1 MDAIEMG
8 EFKDYNVIFGNNGCG
23 KTSLT
28 RAFELLISK
37 DKCIEKYRTISTAE
51 SPSIEFECKDG
62 SYKIEPNSNIGA
74 PSFKVEIYNSGF
86 LHNNA
91 PFNSEFGLK
100 KLDDGIIILEG
111 SVLGEETK
119 EINQLKNCKEKVEKR
134 KKEIKDENSTETLS
148 AKQESEIKKYD
159 EEIEKIRKKVTSK
172 TIQIILDEIKINNIC
187 EVSKNKF
194 KVQEDALTNLEKDF
208 DELDEAMKK
217 FDDLKEM
224 ELPKDYQTIKDK
236 LESLFSF
243 DIDKEAGQVSE
254 EIKEHMSKVGRE
266 FIEKGIEL
274 QKKMPDNACPFC
286 TQEITN
292 NIIQV
297 YTSYFN
303 KRIEQF
309 NQDSLEVSGTLKK
322 ILEQWNIK
330 EILQSFERFEPFMKK
345 DFSTNKESLKN
356 ALEQIKVLLEKLQ
369 KEVGKK
375 EGAKNEK
382 EFQGIDKKLLENYE
396 KFQKC
401 VDETGNILKQKKEQK
416 KKLDKLKTELKEA
429 RIKKAKHDSY
439 DWQKSKEE
447 AERKLSVLN
456 CRHERLNRL
465 LEKINKKLKGLYDQK
480 RPDIETINNY
490 LKALN
495 LPKYSLDKD
504 YRIVLNSDALE
515 NSEAKIILSDGEKT
529 TLAFAYFL
537 ARLKLFYK
545 KEDLKNLVVVIDD
558 PISSLDEQRIYNTT
572 CLVAKINQELAREKL
587 SNEEN
592 KAQVFV
598 LTHNHTFMARLIN
611 MIGKHA
617 RYLQLERHQGQLK
630 IVCKDKANGYFDT
643 FYLLLF
649 KEVYEFAKRE
659 TVQDDFNE
667 AINYGNKIRILL
679 ESFLKINF
687 IDSFLGEDKTFKED
701 NIKKLIETADNQ
713 VRLSFSNLPFS
724 ENEHSIEDKDALTKK
739 FLSIIKGL
747 HLESHGSVMDF
758 FSPYKISLEDV
769 QEFAKIAINAMK
781 ILNPYQTHSYVESV
795 DKKLK
800 TRNNMRIVFM
810 GTPGFAEV
818 ILRALV
824 GNKDIEVVG
833 LFTQMDKPFGRKK
846 ELKAPETKIYILEN
860 HLNIPIFQPQSL
872 KEPEVQILKALKPDF
887 IVVVAYG
894 KILSKEVLSIAPCI
908 NVHASLL
915 PKYRGASP
923 IHEMIL
929 NDDKIYGIS
938 TMLMDTGLDSGDILE
953 SASFLREDYLDL
965 ETLRSKLVHMGAT
978 LLLSTLKNFSSITR
992 KPQDH
997 AQASFCKKITKA
1009 DGLVGFKDAK
1019 SLFLKSLAFKS
1030 WPEIFL
1036 ENSLKLLGVELVENE
1051 KSHKEGEIL
1060 EIDEKGV
1067 LVGCLKGSVRIARL
1081 QAVGKKPLKAKDYL
1095 NGKRLKAGGI
1105 LT

>member
-1 MDAIEMG
+1 MAINIKKIKSFKAFCGLDAIEMG

-74 PSFKVEIYNSGF
+74 PSFKVEIYNSDF

-134 KKEIKDENSTETLS
+134 KKKIKDENSAETLS

-159 EEIEKIRKKVTSK
+159 KEIEKIRKEMTSK
-172 TIQIILDEIKINNIC
+172 TIRITLDEIKINNIC

-330 EILQSFERFEPFMKK
+330 EILQSFERFESFMKK
-345 DFSTNKESLKN
+345 DSSTNKESLKN

-382 EFQGIDKKLLENYE
+382 EFQETDKKLLENYE

-401 VDETGNILKQKKEQK
+401 VDETRNILKQKKEQK
-416 KKLDKLKTELKEA
+416 EKLEKLKTELKEA
-429 RIKKAKHDSY
+429 RIKKVKHDSY

-592 KAQVFV
+592 KAQIFV

-659 TVQDDFNE
+659 IVQDDFNE
-667 AINYGNKIRILL
+667 AINYGNKVRILL

-687 IDSFLGEDKTFKED
+687 IDSFLGEDKTFKKEK
-701 NIKKLIETADNQ
+701 IEKLIETADGEVELN
-713 VRLSFSNLPFS
+713 FSKLPFS
-724 ENEHSIEDKDALTKK
+724 ENEHSIEDKDALTEK
-739 FLSIIKGL
+739 FLSIVKGL
-747 HLESHGSVMDF
+747 HLESHGSIMDF
-758 FSPYKISLEDV
+758 FSPYKISLKDV
-769 QEFAKIAINAMK
+769 QRFAKIAINAMK
-781 ILNPYQTHSYVESV
+781 ILNPYQTHSYMVSV
-795 DKKLK
+795 D
-800 TRNNMRIVFM
+800 
-810 GTPGFAEV
+810 
-818 ILRALV
+818 
-824 GNKDIEVVG
+824 
-833 LFTQMDKPFGRKK
+833 
-846 ELKAPETKIYILEN
+846 
-860 HLNIPIFQPQSL
+860 
-872 KEPEVQILKALKPDF
+872 
-887 IVVVAYG
+887 
-894 KILSKEVLSIAPCI
+894 
-908 NVHASLL
+908 
-915 PKYRGASP
+915 
-923 IHEMIL
+923 
-929 NDDKIYGIS
+929 
-938 TMLMDTGLDSGDILE
+938 
-953 SASFLREDYLDL
+953 
-965 ETLRSKLVHMGAT
+965 
-978 LLLSTLKNFSSITR
+978 
-992 KPQDH
+992 
-997 AQASFCKKITKA
+997 
-1009 DGLVGFKDAK
+1009 
-1019 SLFLKSLAFKS
+1019 
-1030 WPEIFL
+1030 
-1036 ENSLKLLGVELVENE
+1036 
-1051 KSHKEGEIL
+1051 
-1060 EIDEKGV
+1060 
-1067 LVGCLKGSVRIARL
+1067 
-1081 QAVGKKPLKAKDYL
+1081 
-1095 NGKRLKAGGI
+1095 
-1105 LT
+1105 

>member
-1 MDAIEMG
+1 MAINIKKIKSFKAFCGLDAIEMS

-28 RAFELLISK
+28 RAFELLIPK
-37 DKCIEKYRTISTAE
+37 NKHIKKYRTISTAE
-51 SPSIEFECKDG
+51 SPSIEFECKDE
-62 SYKIEPNSNIGA
+62 SYKIEPNSNVKE
-74 PSFKVEIYNSGF
+74 PSFKVEIYNSDF

-100 KLDDGIIILEG
+100 KLDDGVIILEG

-119 EINQLKNCKEKVEKR
+119 EINQLKNCREKVEKR
-134 KKEIKDENSTETLS
+134 QKKIKDENSTETLS
-148 AKQESEIKKYD
+148 AKQESAIKKCD
-159 EEIEKIRKKVTSK
+159 EEIEKIRKEVTSK
-172 TIQIILDEIKINNIC
+172 TIQITLDEIKINNIC
-187 EVSKNKF
+187 EVSKDKF
-194 KVQEDALTNLEKDF
+194 KVQEDALTNLKKDF
-208 DELDEAMKK
+208 DELNEAMKE

-243 DIDKEAGQVSE
+243 DIDKAVGQVSE
-254 EIKEHMSKVGRE
+254 EIKEHISKVGRE

-274 QKKMPDNACPFC
+274 QKEMPDNACPFC

-292 NIIQV
+292 NIIQA

-345 DFSTNKESLKN
+345 DSSTNKESLEN
-356 ALEQIKVLLEKLQ
+356 ALDQIKVLLEKLQ
-369 KEVGKK
+369 KEVDKK
-375 EGAKNEK
+375 EGVKNKEK
-382 EFQGIDKKLLENYE
+382 FQETDKKLSENY
-396 KFQKC
+396 KKLQKC
-401 VDETGNILKQKKEQK
+401 VNETRNILNQKKEQK
-416 KKLDKLKTELKEA
+416 KKLEKLKTELKEA
-429 RIKKAKHDSY
+429 RIKKVKHDSY
-439 DWQKSKEE
+439 DSQKSKEE
-447 AERKLSVLN
+447 AKRKLSILN
-456 CRHERLNRL
+456 RGHERLKCL
-465 LEKINKKLKGLYDQK
+465 LEKIDNKLKELNDQK

-587 SNEEN
+587 SNE
-592 KAQVFV
+592 KDRAQVFV

-611 MIGKHA
+611 MVGKHA
-617 RYLQLERHQGQLK
+617 RYFQLERHQGQLK
-630 IVCKDKANGYFDT
+630 IVCKDKAKGYFDT

-649 KEVYEFAKRE
+649 KEVYAFAKKE

-701 NIKKLIETADNQ
+701 KIKKLIEETDNQ

-724 ENEHSIEDKDALTKK
+724 ENGHSIEDKDALTEK

-747 HLESHGSVMDF
+747 HLDSHGSVMDF
-758 FSPYKISLEDV
+758 FSPYKISLENI

-781 ILNPYQTHSYVESV
+781 ILNPYQTRSYMGSV
-795 DKKLK
+795 D
-800 TRNNMRIVFM
+800 
-810 GTPGFAEV
+810 
-818 ILRALV
+818 
-824 GNKDIEVVG
+824 NK
-833 LFTQMDKPFGRKK
+833 
-846 ELKAPETKIYILEN
+846 N
-860 HLNIPIFQPQSL
+860 
-872 KEPEVQILKALKPDF
+872 
-887 IVVVAYG
+887 
-894 KILSKEVLSIAPCI
+894 
-908 NVHASLL
+908 
-915 PKYRGASP
+915 
-923 IHEMIL
+923 
-929 NDDKIYGIS
+929 
-938 TMLMDTGLDSGDILE
+938 
-953 SASFLREDYLDL
+953 
-965 ETLRSKLVHMGAT
+965 
-978 LLLSTLKNFSSITR
+978 
-992 KPQDH
+992 
-997 AQASFCKKITKA
+997 
-1009 DGLVGFKDAK
+1009 
-1019 SLFLKSLAFKS
+1019 
-1030 WPEIFL
+1030 
-1036 ENSLKLLGVELVENE
+1036 
-1051 KSHKEGEIL
+1051 
-1060 EIDEKGV
+1060 
-1067 LVGCLKGSVRIARL
+1067 
-1081 QAVGKKPLKAKDYL
+1081 
-1095 NGKRLKAGGI
+1095 
-1105 LT
+1105 

>member
-1 MDAIEMG
+1 MAINIKKIKSFKAFCGLDAIEMD
-8 EFKDYNVIFGNNGCG
+8 EFEHYNIIFGNNGCG

-37 DKCIEKYRTISTAE
+37 NKHIEKYRTISTAE
-51 SPSIEFECKDG
+51 SPSIEFECKDE
-62 SYKIEPNSNIGA
+62 SYTIEPNSNIGV
-74 PSFKVEIYNSGF
+74 PSFKVEIYNSDF

-100 KLDDGIIILEG
+100 ELDDGVIILEG

-134 KKEIKDENSTETLS
+134 KKKIKDENSAETLS

-159 EEIEKIRKKVTSK
+159 KEIEKIRKEMTSK
-172 TIQIILDEIKINNIC
+172 TIQITLDEIKINNIC
-187 EVSKNKF
+187 EVSKNHF
-194 KVQEDALTNLEKDF
+194 KYQEDALTNLKKDF

-217 FDDLKEM
+217 FNNLKEM

-254 EIKEHMSKVGRE
+254 EIKEHISKVGRE

-309 NQDSLEVSGTLKK
+309 NQDSLEVSGALKK

-345 DFSTNKESLKN
+345 DSSTNKESLKN

-382 EFQGIDKKLLENYE
+382 EFQEIDKKLLENYE

-480 RPDIETINNY
+480 RPNIETINNY

-572 CLVAKINQELAREKL
+572 CLVAKINQELVGEKL
-587 SNEEN
+587 SNEEYEV
-592 KAQVFV
+592 QVFV

-611 MIGKHA
+611 MVGKHA
-617 RYLQLERHQGQLK
+617 RYFQLERHQGQLK
-630 IVCKDKANGYFDT
+630 IVCKDKVIGYFDT

-649 KEVYEFAKRE
+649 KEVYAFAKKE
-659 TVQDDFNE
+659 KVQEDFNE
-667 AINYGNKIRILL
+667 AINYGNKVRILL

-687 IDSFLGEDKTFKED
+687 IDSFLEENSVFGKDKIE
-701 NIKKLIETADNQ
+701 KLIKTADNQ

-724 ENEHSIEDKDALTKK
+724 NEHSIEDKDALTEK

-758 FSPYKISLEDV
+758 FSPYKIPLKDV
-769 QEFAKIAINAMK
+769 QRFARIAINAMK
-781 ILNPYQTHSYVESV
+781 ILNPYQTQSYMGSV
-795 DKKLK
+795 DK
-800 TRNNMRIVFM
+800 
-810 GTPGFAEV
+810 
-818 ILRALV
+818 
-824 GNKDIEVVG
+824 NKE
-833 LFTQMDKPFGRKK
+833 
-846 ELKAPETKIYILEN
+846 
-860 HLNIPIFQPQSL
+860 
-872 KEPEVQILKALKPDF
+872 
-887 IVVVAYG
+887 
-894 KILSKEVLSIAPCI
+894 
-908 NVHASLL
+908 
-915 PKYRGASP
+915 
-923 IHEMIL
+923 
-929 NDDKIYGIS
+929 
-938 TMLMDTGLDSGDILE
+938 
-953 SASFLREDYLDL
+953 
-965 ETLRSKLVHMGAT
+965 
-978 LLLSTLKNFSSITR
+978 
-992 KPQDH
+992 
-997 AQASFCKKITKA
+997 
-1009 DGLVGFKDAK
+1009 
-1019 SLFLKSLAFKS
+1019 
-1030 WPEIFL
+1030 
-1036 ENSLKLLGVELVENE
+1036 
-1051 KSHKEGEIL
+1051 
-1060 EIDEKGV
+1060 
-1067 LVGCLKGSVRIARL
+1067 
-1081 QAVGKKPLKAKDYL
+1081 
-1095 NGKRLKAGGI
+1095 
-1105 LT
+1105 

>member
-1 MDAIEMG
+1 MAINIKKIKSFKAFCGLDAIEMG

-28 RAFELLISK
+28 RAFELLIPK
-37 DKCIEKYRTISTAE
+37 NNRIEKYRTISTAE

-74 PSFKVEIYNSGF
+74 PSFKVEIYNSDF
-86 LHNNA
+86 LHNNT

-100 KLDDGIIILEG
+100 KLDDGVIILES

-134 KKEIKDENSTETLS
+134 KKKIKDENSTETLS

-159 EEIEKIRKKVTSK
+159 KEIEKIRKEMTSK
-172 TIQIILDEIKINNIC
+172 TIQITLDEIKINNIC

-254 EIKEHMSKVGRE
+254 EIKEHISKVGRE

-345 DFSTNKESLKN
+345 DFSTNKESLKK

-369 KEVGKK
+369 KEVDKK
-375 EGAKNEK
+375 WGVKNKEK
-382 EFQGIDKKLLENYE
+382 FQETDKKLLENYE

-401 VDETGNILKQKKEQK
+401 VDETRNILNQKKEQK
-416 KKLDKLKTELKEA
+416 EKLDKLKTELKEA

-447 AERKLSVLN
+447 AKRKLSILN
-456 CRHERLNRL
+456 CRHERLKHL
-465 LEKINKKLKGLYDQK
+465 LEKIDKKLKGLYDQK

-504 YRIVLNSDALE
+504 YRIVLNSNALE

-545 KEDLKNLVVVIDD
+545 KEDLKKLVVVIDD

-587 SNEEN
+587 SNNED

-598 LTHNHTFMARLIN
+598 LTHNHTFIARLIN
-611 MIGKHA
+611 MVGKHA
-617 RYLQLERHQGQLK
+617 RYFQLERHQGQLK
-630 IVCKDKANGYFDT
+630 IVCKDEVKGYFDT

-649 KEVYEFAKRE
+649 KEVYAFAKKE
-659 TVQDDFNE
+659 KVQDDFNE
-667 AINYGNKIRILL
+667 AINYGNKVRILL

-687 IDSFLGEDKTFKED
+687 INSFLGEDKTFKED
-701 NIKKLIETADNQ
+701 NIKKLIETVDNQ

-724 ENEHSIEDKDALTKK
+724 ENEHSIIEDKDALTKK

-769 QEFAKIAINAMK
+769 QRFAKIAINAMK
-781 ILNPYQTHSYVESV
+781 ILNPYQTQSYMESV
-795 DKKLK
+795 DKK
-800 TRNNMRIVFM
+800 N
-810 GTPGFAEV
+810 
-818 ILRALV
+818 
-824 GNKDIEVVG
+824 
-833 LFTQMDKPFGRKK
+833 
-846 ELKAPETKIYILEN
+846 
-860 HLNIPIFQPQSL
+860 
-872 KEPEVQILKALKPDF
+872 
-887 IVVVAYG
+887 
-894 KILSKEVLSIAPCI
+894 
-908 NVHASLL
+908 
-915 PKYRGASP
+915 
-923 IHEMIL
+923 
-929 NDDKIYGIS
+929 
-938 TMLMDTGLDSGDILE
+938 
-953 SASFLREDYLDL
+953 
-965 ETLRSKLVHMGAT
+965 
-978 LLLSTLKNFSSITR
+978 
-992 KPQDH
+992 
-997 AQASFCKKITKA
+997 
-1009 DGLVGFKDAK
+1009 
-1019 SLFLKSLAFKS
+1019 
-1030 WPEIFL
+1030 
-1036 ENSLKLLGVELVENE
+1036 
-1051 KSHKEGEIL
+1051 
-1060 EIDEKGV
+1060 
-1067 LVGCLKGSVRIARL
+1067 
-1081 QAVGKKPLKAKDYL
+1081 
-1095 NGKRLKAGGI
+1095 
-1105 LT
+1105 

>member
-1 MDAIEMG
+1 MAINVKKIKSFKAFCGLDAIEMG

-37 DKCIEKYRTISTAE
+37 NNHIEKYRTISTAE
-51 SPSIEFECKDG
+51 SPSIEFECEDG

-74 PSFKVEIYNSGF
+74 PSFKVEIYNSDF

-100 KLDDGIIILEG
+100 KLDDGVIILEG

-119 EINQLKNCKEKVEKR
+119 EINQLKNCREKVEKR
-134 KKEIKDENSTETLS
+134 QKKIKDENSAE
-148 AKQESEIKKYD
+148 QESAIKKYD
-159 EEIEKIRKKVTSK
+159 EEIEKIRKEVTSK
-172 TIQIILDEIKINNIC
+172 TIQIAPNEIRINNIC

-194 KVQEDALTNLEKDF
+194 KYQEDVLTNLKKDF
-208 DELDEAMKK
+208 DELNETMKE

-224 ELPKDYQTIKDK
+224 ESPKDYQTIKVK

-243 DIDKEAGQVSE
+243 DIDKEAGQVSK
-254 EIKEHMSKVGRE
+254 EIKEHISKVGRE

-274 QKKMPDNACPFC
+274 QKEMPDNACPFC
-286 TQEITN
+286 KQEIIN
-292 NIIQV
+292 NIIQA

-303 KRIEQF
+303 KSIEQF
-309 NQDSLEVSGTLKK
+309 KQDSLEVSGTLKK

-369 KEVGKK
+369 KEVDKK
-375 EGAKNEK
+375 EGVKDKEK
-382 EFQGIDKKLLENYE
+382 FQEIDKKLSENYE
-396 KFQKC
+396 KLQKC
-401 VDETGNILKQKKEQK
+401 AGETRNILNQKKEQK
-416 KKLDKLKTELKEA
+416 KKLEKLKKDLKEA

-439 DWQKSKEE
+439 DSQKSKEE
-447 AERKLSVLN
+447 AKRKLSVLN

-465 LEKINKKLKGLYDQK
+465 LEKIDKKLKELYDQK

-587 SNEEN
+587 SNKED
-592 KAQVFV
+592 KAQIFV

-611 MIGKHA
+611 MVGKHA
-617 RYLQLERHQGQLK
+617 RYFQLERHQGQLK
-630 IVCKDKANGYFDT
+630 IVCKDEVKGYFDT

-649 KEVYEFAKRE
+649 KEVYTFAKKE
-659 TVQDDFNE
+659 KVQDDFNE

-701 NIKKLIETADNQ
+701 NIEKLIETADGEVELN
-713 VRLSFSNLPFS
+713 FSKLPFS
-724 ENEHSIEDKDALTKK
+724 ENEHSIEDKDALTEK

-769 QEFAKIAINAMK
+769 QRFAKIAINAMK
-781 ILNPYQTHSYVESV
+781 ILNPYQTQSYMESV
-795 DKKLK
+795 DKKTK
-800 TRNNMRIVFM
+800 
-810 GTPGFAEV
+810 
-818 ILRALV
+818 
-824 GNKDIEVVG
+824 NKE
-833 LFTQMDKPFGRKK
+833 
-846 ELKAPETKIYILEN
+846 
-860 HLNIPIFQPQSL
+860 
-872 KEPEVQILKALKPDF
+872 
-887 IVVVAYG
+887 
-894 KILSKEVLSIAPCI
+894 
-908 NVHASLL
+908 
-915 PKYRGASP
+915 
-923 IHEMIL
+923 
-929 NDDKIYGIS
+929 
-938 TMLMDTGLDSGDILE
+938 
-953 SASFLREDYLDL
+953 
-965 ETLRSKLVHMGAT
+965 
-978 LLLSTLKNFSSITR
+978 
-992 KPQDH
+992 
-997 AQASFCKKITKA
+997 
-1009 DGLVGFKDAK
+1009 
-1019 SLFLKSLAFKS
+1019 
-1030 WPEIFL
+1030 
-1036 ENSLKLLGVELVENE
+1036 
-1051 KSHKEGEIL
+1051 
-1060 EIDEKGV
+1060 
-1067 LVGCLKGSVRIARL
+1067 
-1081 QAVGKKPLKAKDYL
+1081 
-1095 NGKRLKAGGI
+1095 
-1105 LT
+1105 

>member
-1 MDAIEMG
+1 MAINIKKIKSFKAFCGLDAIEMG

-74 PSFKVEIYNSGF
+74 PSFKVEIYNSDF

-119 EINQLKNCKEKVEKR
+119 EINQLKNCREKVEKR
-134 KKEIKDENSTETLS
+134 QKKIKDENDTETLS

-159 EEIEKIRKKVTSK
+159 EEIEKIRKEVTSK
-172 TIQIILDEIKINNIC
+172 PIQITLDDIKIDDIC
-187 EVSKNKF
+187 KVSKNKF
-194 KVQEDALTNLEKDF
+194 KDQEDALTNLEKDF
-208 DELDEAMKK
+208 DELNEAMKE

-243 DIDKEAGQVSE
+243 DIDKEAGQVSK
-254 EIKEHMSKVGRE
+254 EIKEHISKVGRE

-274 QKKMPDNACPFC
+274 QKEMPDNACPFC
-286 TQEITN
+286 TQKITN

-303 KRIEQF
+303 KSIEQF
-309 NQDSLEVSGTLKK
+309 KQDSSEVSGTLKK

-369 KEVGKK
+369 KEVDKK
-375 EGAKNEK
+375 WGVKNKEK
-382 EFQGIDKKLLENYE
+382 FQETDKKLSENYE
-396 KFQKC
+396 KLQKC
-401 VDETGNILKQKKEQK
+401 VGETRNILNQKKEQK

-439 DWQKSKEE
+439 DSQKSKEE
-447 AERKLSVLN
+447 AKRKLSILD
-456 CRHERLNRL
+456 RGHERLNCL
-465 LEKINKKLKGLYDQK
+465 LEKIDKKLKGLYDQK

-545 KEDLKNLVVVIDD
+545 KEDLKKLVVVIDD

-587 SNEEN
+587 SNEKE
-592 KAQVFV
+592 KVQVFV

-611 MIGKHA
+611 MVGKHA
-617 RYLQLERHQGQLK
+617 RYFQLERHQGQLK
-630 IVCKDKANGYFDT
+630 IVCKDEVKGYFDT

-649 KEVYEFAKRE
+649 KEVYAFAKKE
-659 TVQDDFNE
+659 KVQDDFNE

-724 ENEHSIEDKDALTKK
+724 ENEHSIIEDKDALTKK

-769 QEFAKIAINAMK
+769 QKFAKIAINAMK
-781 ILNPYQTHSYVESV
+781 ILNPYQTHSYMVSV
-795 DKKLK
+795 D
-800 TRNNMRIVFM
+800 
-810 GTPGFAEV
+810 
-818 ILRALV
+818 
-824 GNKDIEVVG
+824 
-833 LFTQMDKPFGRKK
+833 
-846 ELKAPETKIYILEN
+846 
-860 HLNIPIFQPQSL
+860 
-872 KEPEVQILKALKPDF
+872 
-887 IVVVAYG
+887 
-894 KILSKEVLSIAPCI
+894 
-908 NVHASLL
+908 
-915 PKYRGASP
+915 
-923 IHEMIL
+923 
-929 NDDKIYGIS
+929 
-938 TMLMDTGLDSGDILE
+938 
-953 SASFLREDYLDL
+953 
-965 ETLRSKLVHMGAT
+965 
-978 LLLSTLKNFSSITR
+978 
-992 KPQDH
+992 
-997 AQASFCKKITKA
+997 
-1009 DGLVGFKDAK
+1009 
-1019 SLFLKSLAFKS
+1019 
-1030 WPEIFL
+1030 
-1036 ENSLKLLGVELVENE
+1036 
-1051 KSHKEGEIL
+1051 
-1060 EIDEKGV
+1060 
-1067 LVGCLKGSVRIARL
+1067 
-1081 QAVGKKPLKAKDYL
+1081 
-1095 NGKRLKAGGI
+1095 
-1105 LT
+1105 

>member
-1 MDAIEMG
+1 MAINIKKIKSFKAFCGLDAIEMS

-28 RAFELLISK
+28 RAFELLIPK
-37 DKCIEKYRTISTAE
+37 NKHIEKYRTISTAE
-51 SPSIEFECKDG
+51 SPSIEFECKDE
-62 SYKIEPNSNIGA
+62 SYKIEPNSNVKE
-74 PSFKVEIYNSGF
+74 PSFKVEIYNSDF

-100 KLDDGIIILEG
+100 KLDDGVIILEG

-119 EINQLKNCKEKVEKR
+119 EINQLKNCREKVEKR
-134 KKEIKDENSTETLS
+134 QKKIKDENSTETLS
-148 AKQESEIKKYD
+148 AKQESAIKKCD
-159 EEIEKIRKKVTSK
+159 EEIEKIRKEVTSK
-172 TIQIILDEIKINNIC
+172 TIQITLDEIKINNIC
-187 EVSKNKF
+187 EVSKDKF
-194 KVQEDALTNLEKDF
+194 KVQEDALTNLKKDF
-208 DELDEAMKK
+208 DELNEAMKE

-243 DIDKEAGQVSE
+243 DIDKAVGQVSE
-254 EIKEHMSKVGRE
+254 EIKEHISKVGRE

-274 QKKMPDNACPFC
+274 QKEMPDNACPFC

-292 NIIQV
+292 NIIQA

-345 DFSTNKESLKN
+345 DSSTNKESLEN
-356 ALEQIKVLLEKLQ
+356 ALDQIKVLLEKLQ
-369 KEVGKK
+369 KEVDKK
-375 EGAKNEK
+375 EGVKNKEK
-382 EFQGIDKKLLENYE
+382 FQETDKKLSENY
-396 KFQKC
+396 KKLQKC
-401 VDETGNILKQKKEQK
+401 VNETRNILNQKKEQK
-416 KKLDKLKTELKEA
+416 KKLEKLKTELKEA
-429 RIKKAKHDSY
+429 RIKKVKHDSY
-439 DWQKSKEE
+439 DSQKSKEE
-447 AERKLSVLN
+447 AKRKLSILN
-456 CRHERLNRL
+456 RGHERLKCL
-465 LEKINKKLKGLYDQK
+465 LEKIDNKLKELNGQK

-587 SNEEN
+587 SNE
-592 KAQVFV
+592 KDRAQVFV

-611 MIGKHA
+611 MVGKHA
-617 RYLQLERHQGQLK
+617 RYFQLERHQGQLK
-630 IVCKDKANGYFDT
+630 IVCKDKAKGYFDT

-649 KEVYEFAKRE
+649 KEVYAFAKKE

-701 NIKKLIETADNQ
+701 KIKKLIEETDNQ

-724 ENEHSIEDKDALTKK
+724 ENGHSIEDKDALTEK

-747 HLESHGSVMDF
+747 HLDSHGSVMDF
-758 FSPYKISLEDV
+758 FSPYKISLENI

-781 ILNPYQTHSYVESV
+781 ILNPYQTRSYMGSV
-795 DKKLK
+795 D
-800 TRNNMRIVFM
+800 
-810 GTPGFAEV
+810 
-818 ILRALV
+818 
-824 GNKDIEVVG
+824 NK
-833 LFTQMDKPFGRKK
+833 
-846 ELKAPETKIYILEN
+846 N
-860 HLNIPIFQPQSL
+860 
-872 KEPEVQILKALKPDF
+872 
-887 IVVVAYG
+887 
-894 KILSKEVLSIAPCI
+894 
-908 NVHASLL
+908 
-915 PKYRGASP
+915 
-923 IHEMIL
+923 
-929 NDDKIYGIS
+929 
-938 TMLMDTGLDSGDILE
+938 
-953 SASFLREDYLDL
+953 
-965 ETLRSKLVHMGAT
+965 
-978 LLLSTLKNFSSITR
+978 
-992 KPQDH
+992 
-997 AQASFCKKITKA
+997 
-1009 DGLVGFKDAK
+1009 
-1019 SLFLKSLAFKS
+1019 
-1030 WPEIFL
+1030 
-1036 ENSLKLLGVELVENE
+1036 
-1051 KSHKEGEIL
+1051 
-1060 EIDEKGV
+1060 
-1067 LVGCLKGSVRIARL
+1067 
-1081 QAVGKKPLKAKDYL
+1081 
-1095 NGKRLKAGGI
+1095 
-1105 LT
+1105 

>member
-1 MDAIEMG
+1 MAINIKKIKSFKAFCGLDAVEMG
-8 EFKDYNVIFGNNGCG
+8 EFKDYNVIFGSNGCG

-37 DKCIEKYRTISTAE
+37 NKHIEKYRTISTAE

-74 PSFKVEIYNSGF
+74 PSFKVEIYDSDF

-134 KKEIKDENSTETLS
+134 KKKIKDENSAETLS

-159 EEIEKIRKKVTSK
+159 KEIEKIRKEMTSK
-172 TIQIILDEIKINNIC
+172 PIQITLDEIKIDDIC
-187 EVSKNKF
+187 KVSKNKF
-194 KVQEDALTNLEKDF
+194 KDQEDALTNLKKDF
-208 DELDEAMKK
+208 DELNEAMKE

-243 DIDKEAGQVSE
+243 DIDKEAGQVSK
-254 EIKEHMSKVGRE
+254 EIKEHISKVGRE

-274 QKKMPDNACPFC
+274 QKEMPDNACPFC
-286 TQEITN
+286 RQEITN

-345 DFSTNKESLKN
+345 DSSTNKESLKN

-369 KEVGKK
+369 KEVDKK
-375 EGAKNEK
+375 WGVKNKEK
-382 EFQGIDKKLLENYE
+382 FQETDKKLLENYE

-401 VDETGNILKQKKEQK
+401 VDETRNILKQKKEQK
-416 KKLDKLKTELKEA
+416 EKLEKLKTELKEA

-439 DWQKSKEE
+439 DSQKSKRE

-465 LEKINKKLKGLYDQK
+465 LEKIDKKLKELYDQK
-480 RPDIETINNY
+480 RPDTKIINNY

-545 KEDLKNLVVVIDD
+545 KEDLKKLVVVIDD

-587 SNEEN
+587 SNEKEEKE

-611 MIGKHA
+611 MVGTYA
-617 RYLQLERHQGQLK
+617 CYFQLERHQGQLK
-630 IVCKDKANGYFDT
+630 IVCKNKVKGYFDT

-649 KEVYEFAKRE
+649 KEVYAFAKKE
-659 TVQDDFNE
+659 KVQDNFNE

-687 IDSFLGEDKTFKED
+687 IDSFLGENSVFGEDK
-701 NIKKLIETADNQ
+701 IKKLIETADNQ

-724 ENEHSIEDKDALTKK
+724 ENEHSIIEDKDALTKK

-781 ILNPYQTHSYVESV
+781 ILNPYQTQSYIGSV
-795 DKKLK
+795 D
-800 TRNNMRIVFM
+800 
-810 GTPGFAEV
+810 
-818 ILRALV
+818 
-824 GNKDIEVVG
+824 
-833 LFTQMDKPFGRKK
+833 
-846 ELKAPETKIYILEN
+846 
-860 HLNIPIFQPQSL
+860 
-872 KEPEVQILKALKPDF
+872 
-887 IVVVAYG
+887 
-894 KILSKEVLSIAPCI
+894 
-908 NVHASLL
+908 
-915 PKYRGASP
+915 
-923 IHEMIL
+923 
-929 NDDKIYGIS
+929 
-938 TMLMDTGLDSGDILE
+938 
-953 SASFLREDYLDL
+953 
-965 ETLRSKLVHMGAT
+965 
-978 LLLSTLKNFSSITR
+978 
-992 KPQDH
+992 
-997 AQASFCKKITKA
+997 
-1009 DGLVGFKDAK
+1009 
-1019 SLFLKSLAFKS
+1019 
-1030 WPEIFL
+1030 
-1036 ENSLKLLGVELVENE
+1036 
-1051 KSHKEGEIL
+1051 
-1060 EIDEKGV
+1060 
-1067 LVGCLKGSVRIARL
+1067 
-1081 QAVGKKPLKAKDYL
+1081 
-1095 NGKRLKAGGI
+1095 
-1105 LT
+1105 

>member
-1 MDAIEMG
+1 MAINIKKIKSFKAFCGLDAIEMG

-23 KTSLT
+23 KTSLI

-37 DKCIEKYRTISTAE
+37 NKHIEKYRTISTAE
-51 SPSIEFECKDG
+51 SPSIEFECKDE
-62 SYKIEPNSNIGA
+62 SYTIEPNSNIGVS
-74 PSFKVEIYNSGF
+74 SFKVEIYNSDF

-119 EINQLKNCKEKVEKR
+119 EINQLKDFKEKVEKE
-134 KKEIKDENSTETLS
+134 KKKIKDENSAETLM
-148 AKQESEIKKYD
+148 AKQESEIKKCD
-159 EEIEKIRKKVTSK
+159 EEIEKIRKKVTSR
-172 TIQIILDEIKINNIC
+172 TIQITLDEIKINNFC
-187 EVSKNKF
+187 EVSKNHF
-194 KVQEDALTNLEKDF
+194 KYQEDALMNLEKDF
-208 DELDEAMKK
+208 DELNEAMKE

-224 ELPKDYQTIKDK
+224 KLPKDYQTIKDK

-243 DIDKEAGQVSE
+243 DIDKEAGQVSK
-254 EIKEHMSKVGRE
+254 EIKEHISKVGRE

-292 NIIQV
+292 NIIQA

-303 KRIEQF
+303 KSIEQF
-309 NQDSLEVSGTLKK
+309 NQKSLKMSETLKK

-345 DFSTNKESLKN
+345 DSSTNKESLKK

-382 EFQGIDKKLLENYE
+382 EFQETDKKLLENYE

-401 VDETGNILKQKKEQK
+401 VDETRNILKQKKEQK
-416 KKLDKLKTELKEA
+416 EKLDKLKTELKEA

-439 DWQKSKEE
+439 DCQKSKEW
-447 AERKLSVLN
+447 AERKLSILN
-456 CRHERLNRL
+456 RRHERLKHL
-465 LEKINKKLKGLYDQK
+465 LEKIDKKLKGLYDQK

-587 SNEEN
+587 SNEKE

-617 RYLQLERHQGQLK
+617 RYFQLERYQGQLK

-649 KEVYEFAKRE
+649 KEVYAFAKRE

-667 AINYGNKIRILL
+667 AINYGNKVRILL

-687 IDSFLGEDKTFKED
+687 IDSFLGENKTFKKEK
-701 NIKKLIETADNQ
+701 IEKLIEIADGE
-713 VRLSFSNLPFS
+713 VELDFSKLPFS
-724 ENEHSIEDKDALTKK
+724 ENGHSIEDKDALTEK

-747 HLESHGSVMDF
+747 HLDSHGSVMDF
-758 FSPYKISLEDV
+758 FSPYKISLKDV
-769 QEFAKIAINAMK
+769 QKFARIAINAMK
-781 ILNPYQTHSYVESV
+781 ILNPYQTHSY
-795 DKKLK
+795 
-800 TRNNMRIVFM
+800 M
-810 GTPGFAEV
+810 
-818 ILRALV
+818 
-824 GNKDIEVVG
+824 EVV
-833 LFTQMDKPFGRKK
+833 D
-846 ELKAPETKIYILEN
+846 
-860 HLNIPIFQPQSL
+860 
-872 KEPEVQILKALKPDF
+872 
-887 IVVVAYG
+887 
-894 KILSKEVLSIAPCI
+894 
-908 NVHASLL
+908 
-915 PKYRGASP
+915 
-923 IHEMIL
+923 
-929 NDDKIYGIS
+929 
-938 TMLMDTGLDSGDILE
+938 
-953 SASFLREDYLDL
+953 
-965 ETLRSKLVHMGAT
+965 
-978 LLLSTLKNFSSITR
+978 
-992 KPQDH
+992 
-997 AQASFCKKITKA
+997 
-1009 DGLVGFKDAK
+1009 
-1019 SLFLKSLAFKS
+1019 
-1030 WPEIFL
+1030 
-1036 ENSLKLLGVELVENE
+1036 
-1051 KSHKEGEIL
+1051 
-1060 EIDEKGV
+1060 
-1067 LVGCLKGSVRIARL
+1067 
-1081 QAVGKKPLKAKDYL
+1081 
-1095 NGKRLKAGGI
+1095 
-1105 LT
+1105 